1 MKTKTRVRDVIVQE
15 RIDKSTVRQANDS
28 EESRHWE
35 PVPEENRLSIPIASD
50 RLITVEVVAVFC
62 LFVCFLY
69 YEFGSCYL
77 F

>member
-1 MKTKTRVRDVIVQE
+1 MKTKTRMRDVIVQE

-35 PVPEENRLSIPIASD
+35 PVPKENRLSIPIASD
-50 RLITVEVVAVFC
+50 RPITVEVVVVF